1 MGIPET
7 MEKENKVW
15 LFAFSPNTRSKA
27 CQHKTACDLFKTN
40 GANVH
45 DIVISCLGTFNIRM
59 LLVLK
64 YLQEFKR

>member
-1 MGIPET
+1 MGIYET
-7 MEKENKVW
+7 VEKGNKVW
-15 LFAFSPNTRSKA
+15 LFAYPSNKRSRV

-45 DIVISCLGTFNIRM
+45 DIVISSLGTFNIRM